1 MLDRKTPPPF
11 HPIDNINIL
20 PLNTQILANGL
31 PLHILNAGTQPLL
44 RLELIFSA
52 GTTSEAKSNVSYFTI
67 KMLGEGTQKRTSGE
81 IMEYIDQ
88 YGAFIDFNHGV
99 ERVSISI
106 YTLNKYLPNLLPI
119 LVELIQEPTFPEK
132 EFQNL
137 KNITLQSLR
146 VSEEKSNYLAAKLFR
161 ELLFGPEHPYG
172 KSLNLDAINP
182 LEKTDLLKHFEQNI
196 RNRKFELIMVGSF
209 TEVEVERVVQIFESL
224 VIDNQIVTN
233 KLSSSPA
240 QNAGKHFFHKEGSLQ
255 SSIRVGRKLFGKSHP
270 DYFPLAIT
278 NEIFGGYFGSRLMKN
293 IREEKGFTYGIHSSL
308 ALYKE
313 EGYLVI
319 GTDVKTDFTE
329 QTLAEIAKEAQKMQT
344 ELVDSQELAIV
355 KNYMLGAFAGS
366 LNTPFDL
373 AEVFKGVYFNQLTY
387 DFYQKYID
395 TIQNITAEEIRQTAQ
410 KYLDVEQMLEVVVGA
425 K

>member
-44 RLELIFSA
+44 RLELFFGA
-52 GTTSEAKSNVSYFTI
+52 GTTSETKPNSSYFTI
-67 KMLGEGTQKRTSGE
+67 KMLGEGTQKRTSSE
-81 IMEYIDQ
+81 IMEFIDQ

-106 YTLNKYLPNLLPI
+106 YTLNKYLPHLLPI
-119 LVELIQEPTFPEK
+119 LVELIEQPIFPDK

-146 VSEEKSNYLAAKLFR
+146 VSEEKNNYLAAKLFR
-161 ELLFGPEHPYG
+161 ELLFGSEHPYG
-172 KSLNLDAINP
+172 KSLNTEAINP
-182 LEKTDLLKHFEQNI
+182 LERADLVKHFEQTI
-196 RNRKFELIMVGSF
+196 QKRRFELIMVGSF
-209 TEVEVERVVQIFESL
+209 SSLEIDWVIRTFESL
-224 VIDNQIVTN
+224 VIDNQSVN
-233 KLSSSPA
+233 NNLSLS
-240 QNAGKHFFHKEGSLQ
+240 QTLEGGKHFFHKEGSLQ

-344 ELVDSQELAIV
+344 ELVSSQELATV

-373 AEVFKGVYFNQLTY
+373 AEVFKGIYFNQLNY

-395 TIQNITAEEIRQTAQ
+395 TIQNITAEEIRNTAQ
-410 KYLDVEQMLEVVVGA
+410 KYLNIEQMLEVVVGA